1 VLVLAAGWLL
11 FASGG
16 PAAVLRRRVPSLR
29 HGLIATWVAALVGFF
44 ANDSGAGI
52 PPIGLF
58 VLAPLLFALGIR
70 SGGSPADRAAEG
82 PGGGV
87 RDVALARRSTLDG
100 LLHRKRRGRVDP

>member
-1 VLVLAAGWLL
+1 LAA
-11 FASGG
+11 
-16 PAAVLRRRVPSLR
+16 
-29 HGLIATWVAALVGFF
+29 ATICWTLGFF

-87 RDVALARRSTLDG
+87 RDVALARRSPLDG
-100 LLHRKRRGRVDP
+100 LLHRKRRGRVGP